1 MLTPEQL
8 TAIGFIEVRKVENA
22 KNATIIQ
29 RNGCIVATTFIK
41 KPDKILIQEIK
52 VEDVEILDYTS
63 EILILLDKT
72 LNK

>member
-22 KNATIIQ
+22 FNKTVIQ
-29 RNGCIVATTFIK
+29 RKGCLKSVTFIR
-41 KPDKILIQEIK
+41 KPDTILAQEIK
-52 VEDVEILDYTS
+52 VEDVEVVDYTA
-63 EILILLDKT
+63 EIILLLDKT